1 MHVNLT
7 FILAAAALVCGVLLF
22 IGKQS
27 HKYPLAAIAII
38 LLAVNQMG
46 ILR

>member
-7 FILAAAALVCGVLLF
+7 FILACAALVCGVLLF
-22 IGKQS
+22 IGKS

-38 LLAVNQMG
+38 LLAISQMG

>member
-1 MHVNLT
+1 MYLNLS
-7 FILAAAALVCGVLLF
+7 FILAAVALVCGVLLF

-27 HKYPLAAIAII
+27 NKYPLAAIAII
-38 LLAVNQMG
+38 LLAINQMG